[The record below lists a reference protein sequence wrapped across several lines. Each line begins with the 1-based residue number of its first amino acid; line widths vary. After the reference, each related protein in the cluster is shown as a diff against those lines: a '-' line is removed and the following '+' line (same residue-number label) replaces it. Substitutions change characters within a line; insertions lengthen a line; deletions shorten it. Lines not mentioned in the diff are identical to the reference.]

1 MSLGHSGGKHWSS
14 QSDAEWQTL
23 KDTPEQSTNLRIC
36 EFKGS
41 GRLEP
46 NIAGAWRDV
55 RSSFTNCA
63 TVNARRGRST
73 ALQLEPNAPGTPKLM
88 AFLNAVRG
96 Q

>member
-1 MSLGHSGGKHWSS
+1 MSFGHSGGKHWSS

-23 KDTPEQSTNLRIC
+23 KDTPEQSTNPRIC

-46 NIAGAWRDV
+46 NIAGGGTSA
-55 RSSFTNCA
+55 SSFTNCA
-63 TVNARRGRST
+63 TVNVRRGRSK